1 MAISTVTCITHNTIL
16 IARVNKRDAYVAD
29 ATKALESSRFIVSLL
44 RPCDWLAEEWDEI
57 FVHPGEGGFEAL
69 FFVDAA
75 DLGFDAGGGAE
86 GEA

>member
-1 MAISTVTCITHNTIL
+1 MEIPRSI
-16 IARVNKRDAYVAD
+16 
-29 ATKALESSRFIVSLL
+29 FSLL
-44 RPCDWLAEEWDEI
+44 LPRNLLAEKRNEI
-57 FVHPGEGGFEAL
+57 FIHPGEGGFEAL